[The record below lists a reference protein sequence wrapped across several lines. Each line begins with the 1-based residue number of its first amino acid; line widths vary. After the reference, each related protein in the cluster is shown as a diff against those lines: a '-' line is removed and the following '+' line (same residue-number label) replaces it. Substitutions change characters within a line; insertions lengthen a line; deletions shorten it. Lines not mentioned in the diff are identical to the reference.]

1 MTKHNTK
8 SSISNTQL
16 KAQRPPEAMWLWLPR
31 YRNWQRHKKPVA
43 SGDWLAFDV
52 GLFLDPKKRAIW
64 SGQGP
69 EGLAVLL
76 GLMSV
81 VGSDGDGYQHGLTWG
96 DHKTVENWLAMSE
109 SERRA
114 VLVEHRLLYSEDQE
128 IMLALKN
135 VPTVEPFF
143 MN

>member
-1 MTKHNTK
+1 METLNK
-8 SSISNTQL
+8 
-16 KAQRPPEAMWLWLPR
+16 
-31 YRNWQRHKKPVA
+31 
-43 SGDWLAFDV
+43 
-52 GLFLDPKKRAIW
+52 W
-64 SGQGP
+64 SVPQEYADRMFEYFVHGFAPGSFFT
-69 EGLAVLL
+69 AVLANDFAGAMTSSHPANSIQ
-76 GLMSV
+76 GLKNL
-81 VGSDGDGYQHGLTWG
+81 VGWLRSTMTHGLTWG

-114 VLVEHRLLYSEDQE
+114 ALVEHRLLYSEDQE